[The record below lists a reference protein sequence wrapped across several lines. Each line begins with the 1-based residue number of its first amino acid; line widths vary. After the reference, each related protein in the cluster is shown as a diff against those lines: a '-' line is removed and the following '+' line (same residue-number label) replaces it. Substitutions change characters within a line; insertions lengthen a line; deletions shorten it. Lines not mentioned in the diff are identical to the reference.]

1 MGLSYWRVR
10 GRVRARV
17 RARAGVGVGVRV
29 TLMIGISSK
38 DEVWPQYLAG
48 DIGEM

>member
-17 RARAGVGVGVRV
+17 RARAGVGG
-29 TLMIGISSK
+29 LGL
-38 DEVWPQYLAG
+38 ELP
-48 DIGEM
+48 

>member
-29 TLMIGISSK
+29 TLMSGISSK
-38 DEVWPQYLAG
+38 DEV
-48 DIGEM
+48 

>member
-17 RARAGVGVGVRV
+17 RARAGVGVWIRV
-29 TLMIGISSK
+29 TLMSGISSK
-38 DEVWPQYLAG
+38 DEV
-48 DIGEM
+48 